1 MDSTL
6 LAIAISMLAGWGIWV
21 TRKLFEAHECNRVL
35 KGTVNEA
42 KTEIK
47 VELEV
52 LKERINNLIERLS

>member
-6 LAIAISMLAGWGIWV
+6 LALAVSMLVGWGIWV
-21 TRKLFEAHECNRVL
+21 TRKLFESHECNRIL
-35 KGTVNEA
+35 KESVNQA

-52 LKERINNLIERLS
+52 LKERINNLIERLK